1 MWQLQVPFEAKSM
14 PELKAKVMSGRPPAF
29 NTQYSTA
36 LKNLCLSMMQYDPA
50 RRPSL
55 TELLNAPEVSHRLPT
70 LPGAKEADEVAPI
83 LKTIV
88 VPKNLRALSSALPDA
103 AYDEIPSAK

>member
-1 MWQLQVPFEAKSM
+1 MPFEAKSM

-36 LKNLCLSMMQYDPA
+36 LKNLCLSMMQFDPA

-55 TELLNAPEVSHRLPT
+55 TELLNVPEVEQRLASV
-70 LPGAKEADEVAPI
+70 PGAKEADEIAPI

-88 VPKNLRALSSALPDA
+88 VPKNLKALSSALPDA
-103 AYDEIPSAK
+103 AYDEIPSGR